1 MSVSY
6 SAIDVGSTNTAPGR
20 DGQRHKP
27 SQDSCATGTDE
38 VSIDQMD
45 SARCEIR
52 FH

>member
-6 SAIDVGSTNTAPGR
+6 SAIDVVSTNTAPGR

-38 VSIDQMD
+38 VSINPMD
-45 SARCEIR
+45 SAEYAIHFR
-52 FH
+52 